1 VHVEDVLSSTFE
13 YVYLKDS
20 SQFSNDDNIIII
32 ISNITFS
39 VEADII
45 NYFMTINDTCEIL
58 PTPIKSSAAFKVCFD
73 KSGNRFE
80 LLGIVS
86 SDIELHTEC
95 DEE

>member
-1 VHVEDVLSSTFE
+1 MHAEDVLSSTFE

-20 SQFSNDDNIIII
+20 SQFSNDDNIII
-32 ISNITFS
+32 SNITFS

-45 NYFMTINDTCEIL
+45 NDFMTINDTCEIL
-58 PTPIKSSAAFKVCFD
+58 PTPIKSSAAFKECFD

-80 LLGIVS
+80 LLGNVS
-86 SDIELHTEC
+86 SDIELHAEW

>member
-1 VHVEDVLSSTFE
+1 MHVEDVLSSTFE

-20 SQFSNDDNIIII
+20 SKFSNDDNII

-45 NYFMTINDTCEIL
+45 NDFMTINDTCEIL
-58 PTPIKSSAAFKVCFD
+58 PTPIKSSAAFKGCFD

-80 LLGIVS
+80 LLGNVS
-86 SDIELHTEC
+86 SDIELHAEC

>member
-1 VHVEDVLSSTFE
+1 MHVEDVLSSTFE

-20 SQFSNDDNIIII
+20 SKFSNDDNII

-45 NYFMTINDTCEIL
+45 NDFMTINDTCEIL
-58 PTPIKSSAAFKVCFD
+58 PTPIKSSAAFKGCFD
-73 KSGNRFE
+73 KSGNWFE
-80 LLGIVS
+80 LLGNVS
-86 SDIELHTEC
+86 FDIELHAEC